1 MWRNITFTVVLIL
14 SAGCAADRH
23 AQQLASRVLQE
34 TIKYEAEVDKKVAAE
49 NAFYVDQREL
59 IRFALGGNS
68 AITDPKADKVTPIE
82 KTLIYGRIRTNAE
95 RGARLVAD
103 EILASDP
110 PKITARVIEYIDVGL
125 KEDQAFYLGVLER
138 QRQLTV
144 DLLTKLEKLEQQ
156 KARLRNVRNY
166 LTTLATQPSISVQL
180 TEIVEIGKAVAE
192 QLKKGKQDK

>member
-1 MWRNITFTVVLIL
+1 MWRNITFSIVLML
-14 SAGCAADRH
+14 STGCTANRH

-49 NAFYVDQREL
+49 KAFYVEQRQL
-59 IRFALGGNS
+59 IRLTLGGNS
-68 AITDPKADKVTPIE
+68 AITNPEAAEVMPIE

-110 PKITARVIEYIDVGL
+110 PRITARVIEYVDVGL

-138 QRQLTV
+138 QRQLTI

-166 LTTLATQPSISVQL
+166 LTTLATQPSVSAQL

-192 QLKKGKQDK
+192 QLKKQKQGK